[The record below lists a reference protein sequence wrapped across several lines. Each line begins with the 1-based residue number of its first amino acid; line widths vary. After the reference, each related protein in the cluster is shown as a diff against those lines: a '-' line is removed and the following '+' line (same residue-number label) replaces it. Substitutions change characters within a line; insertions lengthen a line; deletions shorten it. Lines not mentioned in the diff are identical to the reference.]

1 MSSKKMVYWTG
12 AVAAAVLLL
21 IILIVTLD
29 HNGNY
34 VSRALAGKALAL
46 GMTGR
51 ETCEAWEDENESN
64 FPSSLKG
71 QWYVKYLDYLI
82 GTVYGASRG

>member
-46 GMTGR
+46 GMTDR
-51 ETCEAWEDENESN
+51 ETCEAWEDENESTS
-64 FPSSLKG
+64 PPP
-71 QWYVKYLDYLI
+71 
-82 GTVYGASRG
+82 

>member
-46 GMTGR
+46 GMNQT
-51 ETCEAWEDENESN
+51 S
-64 FPSSLKG
+64 PPP
-71 QWYVKYLDYLI
+71 
-82 GTVYGASRG
+82 